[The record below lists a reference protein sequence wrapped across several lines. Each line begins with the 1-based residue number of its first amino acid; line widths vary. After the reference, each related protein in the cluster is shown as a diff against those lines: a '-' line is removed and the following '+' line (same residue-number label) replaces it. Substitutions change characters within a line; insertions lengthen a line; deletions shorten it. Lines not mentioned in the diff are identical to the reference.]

1 MATLAGLLRDAAARL
16 ADVSASAR
24 LDAEILLAD
33 LLGKPRSY
41 LYTWPE
47 VEPGERIETA
57 FEERL
62 ARRLAGHPVAYL
74 VGSREFHGHRFLVS
88 PATLIPRPETELLV
102 ETAIARF
109 GAVPAANILD
119 LGTGSGAIAVS
130 VALARPAWQILATD
144 VSAEALEVAAANA
157 VRLGAGQVRFQRADW
172 WRGITDRFDAVL
184 SNPPYIAAGDPHL
197 DEGDV
202 RFEPSSALVSGAD
215 GLDAIRRI
223 VAGAPAHL
231 RRGGLLAFE
240 HGYRQGP
247 AVRELLYGE
256 GFVQVESLADLAG
269 HERVTLGV
277 WHAR

>member
-1 MATLAGLLRDAAARL
+1 MASLAKLLRDAAARL
-16 ADVSASAR
+16 AEVSTSSR
-24 LDAEILLAD
+24 LDAEMLLAD

-47 VEPGERIETA
+47 VEPGEQLETA
-57 FEERL
+57 FAERI

-74 VGSREFHGHRFLVS
+74 TGLREFHGHSFMVS

-102 ETAIARF
+102 ETALGRL
-109 GAVPAANILD
+109 GSLPNPNILD

-130 VALARPAWQILATD
+130 IALARPAWQITATD
-144 VSAEALEVAAANA
+144 VSAEALAVAAGNA
-157 VRLGAGQVRFQRADW
+157 RRLGAGQVRFQCSDW
-172 WRGITDRFDAVL
+172 WAEITERFDAVL
-184 SNPPYIAAGDPHL
+184 SNPPYIAAGDRHL

-202 RFEPSSALVSGAD
+202 RFEPSSALVSGDD

-231 RRGGLLAFE
+231 HSGGLLAFE
-240 HGYRQGP
+240 HGYQQGS
-247 AVRELLYGE
+247 AVRELLRAE
-256 GFVQVESLADLAG
+256 GFVQVESLLDLAG